1 MKTQFLAIS
10 LALASFAAFGQDTL
24 TISPKGKYGAGGSFG
39 YTRTVIK
46 QNPITNATLES
57 FRVAPVFSWFV
68 TKNIVTGLTIGYQ
81 SKEIKSS
88 EKRTLYF
95 VSPMVQY
102 LIPLGSE
109 KFGLFAQA
117 NLSFGSGKFE
127 ILNFPGGTSITDE
140 TEFSGGI
147 SPGIYFFPSSRFMLT
162 ASFGSIFRYSKET
175 SQISSNVS
183 SSRKNS
189 IDTIEILNF
198 STTVKD
204 NSGLQIGGMFLF

>member
-1 MKTQFLAIS
+1 MKTQFLAVS
-10 LALASFAAFGQDTL
+10 LALASFAAFGQEAETTSL
-24 TISPKGKYGAGGSFG
+24 KGKLGIGGTFG
-39 YTRTVIK
+39 YYKTEQSLYSNYKI
-46 QNPITNATLES
+46 ES
-57 FRVAPVFSWFV
+57 FTVAPNFSWFI
-68 TKNIVTGLTIGYQ
+68 TKNVVTGLAISYR
-81 SKEIKSS
+81 SIELISS
-88 EKRTLYF
+88 EKRTLLS
-95 VSPMVQY
+95 VAPMVQY

-117 NLSFGSGKFE
+117 NLSFGLGKFE
-127 ILNFPGGTSITDE
+127 ILNFQAGTSTTDE

-175 SQISSNVS
+175 SQNSSNVS

-198 STTVKD
+198 STSVKD

>member
-1 MKTQFLAIS
+1 GLAIS
-10 LALASFAAFGQDTL
+10 YRSIEL
-24 TISPKGKYGAGGSFG
+24 I
-39 YTRTVIK
+39 
-46 QNPITNATLES
+46 
-57 FRVAPVFSWFV
+57 
-68 TKNIVTGLTIGYQ
+68 
-81 SKEIKSS
+81 SS
-88 EKRTLYF
+88 EKRTLLS
-95 VSPMVQY
+95 VAPMVQY

-117 NLSFGSGKFE
+117 NLSFGLGKFE
-127 ILNFPGGTSITDE
+127 ILNFQAGTSTTDE

-175 SQISSNVS
+175 SQNSSNVS

-198 STTVKD
+198 STSVKD